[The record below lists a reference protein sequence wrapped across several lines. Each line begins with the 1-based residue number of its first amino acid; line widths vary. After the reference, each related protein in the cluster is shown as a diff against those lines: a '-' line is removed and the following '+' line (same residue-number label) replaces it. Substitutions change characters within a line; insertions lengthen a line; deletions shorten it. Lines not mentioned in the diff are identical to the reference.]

1 MTADK
6 IIHTDP
12 DRIDFI
18 DELRL
23 VVLFAYGGCLGG
35 RCCEFE
41 EREVSGRFRIFFNLR
56 DDFSWLGLFASAVV
70 SE

>member
-1 MTADK
+1 MTVDK

-23 VVLFAYGGCLGG
+23 VVLFAFDGCLVG
-35 RCCEFE
+35 RRCELE
-41 EREVSGRFRIFFNLR
+41 EDEVSGRFRIL
-56 DDFSWLGLFASAVV
+56 FSRKKN
-70 SE
+70 